1 MARFFAYVLVAGLA
15 AFFGVLSTAQDAQ
28 TPEQAPEQPTQIP
41 EQLPWKVCNE
51 TSFVL
56 NIATVGI
63 PKGQAGQPLTVRGW
77 QSLRPGLC
85 RIVDAVK
92 GTPRF
97 VYARSAALH
106 QGGIREWK
114 GRHEY
119 CVSDENFT
127 AKTDI
132 SCALQDM
139 TTAQFLQ
146 VVPTERHTAFTEPDD
161 FGRRAATAGL
171 QRLLL
176 DNNYDIKRI
185 DGRTGKRTSQT
196 LNTFLKDQGLKTNI
210 TVAAQ
215 FSALEKSA
223 AAVRETVGIKICNT
237 SSARIWVALAYNQN
251 AIQEAR
257 GWWSVDQEA
266 CAQLFAE
273 NLKRRD
279 AHYYVR
285 QENGDG
291 VDKILQ
297 VPANTGKLYCIGA
310 STFASLHHEF
320 CQDQGYIPARFKPV
334 PKDKSGISIDL
345 QDSDFSSATISGL
358 RQ

>member
-1 MARFFAYVLVAGLA
+1 MTRFFAYILVTSFLV
-15 AFFGVLSTAQDAQ
+15 FTSIFSVAQDAQ
-28 TPEQAPEQPTQIP
+28 IPEKRPEQP
-41 EQLPWKVCNE
+41 PWEVCNE

-56 NIATVGI
+56 DIATVGV
-63 PKGQAGQPLTVRGW
+63 PKGQAGQALTVRGW
-77 QSLRPGLC
+77 QHLRPGLC
-85 RIVDAVK
+85 RSVDVEK

-97 VYARSAALH
+97 VYARSARLH
-106 QGGIREWK
+106 QGGVREWK

-119 CVSDENFT
+119 CVSDKDFT

-139 TTAQFLQ
+139 TTAMFLQ

-161 FGRRAATAGL
+161 FGRRAETAGL
-171 QRLLL
+171 QRLLK

-185 DGRTGKRTSQT
+185 DGRPGKRTSNT
-196 LNTFLKDQGLKTNI
+196 LKRFLKDHKLKANI
-210 TVAAQ
+210 STAEK
-215 FSALEKSA
+215 FSALEKFA
-223 AAVRETVGIKICNT
+223 AKVRKTVGIKVCNK
-237 SSARIWVALAYNQN
+237 SGAKVWIALSFERDGT
-251 AIQEAR
+251 QEAR
-257 GWWSVDQEA
+257 GWWPVDTDA
-266 CAQLFAE
+266 CAQLFTE
-273 NLKRRD
+273 NLKRRA

-297 VPANTGKLYCIGA
+297 VPADKGKLYCIGA

-320 CQDQGYIPARFKPV
+320 CQDQGYISARFKPV
-334 PKDKSGISIDL
+334 PENKTGITIDL
-345 QDSDFSSATISGL
+345 QDSDFGIAPISGL